1 VIRAAEQAHIRTVIA
16 TFCGSEL
23 LPFSFRGGVE
33 MESEIRG
40 DYLPEPRGDFLPLVG
55 AAGVGAALAYFLD
68 PAQGSRRRHLVGDK
82 LIHATDAA
90 ADALGSTRRD
100 FANRTRGITA
110 AARRPFADDT
120 ADDVVIANR
129 IRAELGRLVSHPGA
143 IEVGVENTRATL
155 EGAVLATEVDT
166 LVAGVRK
173 VRGVTDV
180 QNFLKVYASGEGI
193 PGLQGTP
200 RGPARTFELMQ
211 ENWAPATR
219 LAAAVAGGTLLY
231 AAGRSGRETLI
242 GRFAG
247 LAGVALLARSVTNKP
262 FDQLLG
268 IGAGRRAV
276 DVQKSINIAAPLPEV
291 FAWLIAWERWP
302 EWMSHVREV
311 KGIDGA
317 GAEGE
322 RTHWVVDGPA
332 GAAISWDAVTTRFI
346 PDELVAWKTV
356 DGSPIA
362 HSGVMRFLAN
372 DDGTTR
378 VDIQMTYNPIIG
390 AAGHAVATIFR
401 RDPKQQLDDDLAR
414 LKTVIEQ
421 GRPPHDAAAAGS

>member
-1 VIRAAEQAHIRTVIA
+1 
-16 TFCGSEL
+16 
-23 LPFSFRGGVE
+23 

-40 DYLPEPRGDFLPLVG
+40 DSLPDGRGDFLPLAG

-82 LIHATDAA
+82 LIHATESAVDAF
-90 ADALGSTRRD
+90 GSTRRD
-100 FANRTRGITA
+100 VMNRTRGLTA
-110 AARRPFADDT
+110 AVRRPFADDT
-120 ADDVVIANR
+120 ADDVVVADR

-143 IEVGVENTRATL
+143 IEVGVENGRATL
-155 EGAVLATEVDT
+155 EGAVLAAEVDT

-180 QNFLKVYASGEGI
+180 LNFLNEYPSADDV

-219 LAAAVAGGTLLY
+219 LAAAVAGGTLVY
-231 AAGRSGRETLI
+231 AAGRSDRETFI
-242 GRFAG
+242 GRVAG
-247 LAGVALLARSVTNKP
+247 LAGIALFVRSVTNKP

-291 FAWLIAWERWP
+291 FAWLTAWERWP

-311 KGIDGA
+311 KPIDRA

-332 GAAISWDAVTTRFI
+332 GAAVSWDAVTTRFV

-362 HSGVMRFLAN
+362 HSGTMRFLSN

-390 AAGHAVATIFR
+390 AAGHAVATFFR

-421 GRPPHDAAAAGS
+421 GRVPHDAAAAAN